1 MGTPQ
6 AVITTRAAV
15 VLITEGGKPMLE
27 CFSPQFNHWASI
39 KPRKTLEKGGKG
51 GHFSQLS
58 DYKKKGFVG
67 KINEWSQEKGVAG
80 NATKL
85 GKM

>member
-1 MGTPQ
+1 M
-6 AVITTRAAV
+6 
-15 VLITEGGKPMLE
+15 LITEGGKPMLE

-39 KPRKTLEKGGKG
+39 KPRKTLEKGGREVI
-51 GHFSQLS
+51 FLS
-58 DYKKKGFVG
+58 WVITKKGLVG
-67 KINEWSQEKGVAG
+67 TINEWSQEKGVAG